1 MLIAFGSFIYTA
13 GVIIVCVRLCR
24 REKPDLSINAD
35 LPINSNPLLGRSIA
49 DKCITDRCITD
60 RCITDRCINDRC
72 ITDRCITDPTY
83 SDIYRAKM

>member
-1 MLIAFGSFIYTA
+1 MDSGIIVLIAFGSFIYTA

-35 LPINSNPLLGRSIA
+35 LPINSNPLLGRCIT
-49 DKCITDRCITD
+49 DKCITDRCI
-60 RCITDRCINDRC
+60 N
-72 ITDRCITDPTY
+72 DRCITDPTY

>member
-35 LPINSNPLLGRSIA
+35 RSINSNPLLGRSIA
-49 DKCITDRCITD
+49 DKCITD
-60 RCITDRCINDRC
+60 
-72 ITDRCITDPTY
+72 PTY
-83 SDIYRAKM
+83 SDIYRAKI

>member
-35 LPINSNPLLGRSIA
+35 LPINSNPLLGRSID
-49 DKCITDRCITD
+49 DKCI
-60 RCITDRCINDRC
+60 NDQS
-72 ITDRCITDPTY
+72 ITDPTY